1 MDSEKKNE
9 QIAETD
15 EQDVKNEDNLNLQND
30 DKNKRKTVLEIIG
43 LGAIVIACAVGGMT
57 LQNKSGIHSSDKND
71 KTGETTITETKNKD
85 KSEKQEDYDD
95 ITLKGNK
102 NKNTSDKGN
111 KNKNTSDSEEKGEN
125 GVDKS
130 DTQSGGTTLKAKTDV
145 TTQIKSDKE
154 QLKENAEY
162 VKNLVSSDVQDILKE
177 TNYTKVKYVKS
188 LDEVPSKNIQ
198 QLSNSVGIVGK
209 TLYIVQGEETKIIKG
224 DASDLSEKQQKE
236 IDEMQDRNKK
246 KYSESE
252 YKELLQRAE
261 PFYKKALKKANK
273 DSSYKMVCTLYEAL
287 KKEYS
292 TYNYN
297 QLVDTLKV
305 FGQESLLE

>member
-1 MDSEKKNE
+1 MDSEKKYEQTTNE
-9 QIAETD
+9 QD
-15 EQDVKNEDNLNLQND
+15 MKNEDNLNLQNVESET
-30 DKNKRKTVLEIIG
+30 KNEIRNKRKTVLEIIG
-43 LGAIVIACAVGGMT
+43 LGAIVAACAVGGIA
-57 LQNKSGIHSSDKND
+57 LQNGNGINSSNKND
-71 KTGETTITETKNKD
+71 KTGQTTITETKNKD
-85 KSEKQEDYDD
+85 KSEKKEDHDD
-95 ITLKGNK
+95 ITLEGNK
-102 NKNTSDKGN
+102 DQNTSN
-111 KNKNTSDSEEKGEN
+111 PEENGES

-130 DTQSGGTTLKAKTDV
+130 DTHSSETALKAKTDV
-145 TTQIKSDKE
+145 KTQIKSDKE

-162 VKNLVSSDVQDILKE
+162 VENLVSADVQDILKE
-177 TNYTKVKYVKS
+177 TDYTKVKYVKS

-209 TLYIVQGEETKIIKG
+209 TLYIVQGDGTKIIKG
-224 DASDLSEKQQKE
+224 NTSDLSEEQQKE
-236 IDEMQDRNKK
+236 IDEMGDRNER

-273 DSSYKMVCTLYEAL
+273 DSSYKMVCTLYETL

>member
-1 MDSEKKNE
+1 MDSKKKYE
-9 QIAETD
+9 QTTNK
-15 EQDVKNEDNLNLQND
+15 QDVRNEDNLNLQND
-30 DKNKRKTVLEIIG
+30 DKIKKSKRKTVLEIMG
-43 LGAIVIACAVGGMT
+43 LGAIVIVCAFGGIA

-71 KTGETTITETKNKD
+71 KAEQTTITEAKD
-85 KSEKQEDYDD
+85 KGKSG
-95 ITLKGNK
+95 TPLK
-102 NKNTSDKGN
+102 
-111 KNKNTSDSEEKGEN
+111 
-125 GVDKS
+125 V
-130 DTQSGGTTLKAKTDV
+130 KTNV

-162 VKNLVSSDVQDILKE
+162 VKNLISADVQDILKE
-177 TNYTKVKYVKS
+177 TDYTKVKYVKS

-198 QLSNSVGIVGK
+198 QLSNSAGIVGE

-236 IDEMQDRNKK
+236 IDKMQDRNKK

-252 YKELLQRAE
+252 YKELLQKTE
-261 PFYKKALKKANK
+261 PFYKKALKRANK
-273 DSSYKMVCTLYEAL
+273 DSSYKMVCTLYETL

-297 QLVDTLKV
+297 QFVDTLKA

>member
-30 DKNKRKTVLEIIG
+30 DKNKRKTLLEIIG
-43 LGAIVIACAVGGMT
+43 LGAIVIVCAVGGMT

-71 KTGETTITETKNKD
+71 KTGQTTITETKDKD
-85 KSEKQEDYDD
+85 KSEKQEDHDD

-102 NKNTSDKGN
+102 NKD
-111 KNKNTSDSEEKGEN
+111 TSDSEEKGEN

-236 IDEMQDRNKK
+236 INEMQDRNKK
-246 KYSESE
+246 KYSDRIFSE
-252 YKELLQRAE
+252 TDCILWIA
-261 PFYKKALKKANK
+261 
-273 DSSYKMVCTLYEAL
+273 
-287 KKEYS
+287 
-292 TYNYN
+292 
-297 QLVDTLKV
+297 
-305 FGQESLLE
+305 

>member
-1 MDSEKKNE
+1 MDSEKKCE
-9 QIAETD
+9 QTTN
-15 EQDVKNEDNLNLQND
+15 EQDVKNEDNLNLQNVESKT
-30 DKNKRKTVLEIIG
+30 KNEIRSKRKTVLEIIG
-43 LGAIVIACAVGGMT
+43 LGAIVVACTVGGIT
-57 LQNKSGIHSSDKND
+57 LQNGNGINSSNK
-71 KTGETTITETKNKD
+71 KEKFGQTKVTETKNKSG
-85 KSEKQEDYDD
+85 KKEDHDD
-95 ITLKGNK
+95 ITLEGNK
-102 NKNTSDKGN
+102 DQNASNPK
-111 KNKNTSDSEEKGEN
+111 EKGES
-125 GVDKS
+125 GVNKS

-252 YKELLQRAE
+252 YKELLQKAE

-297 QLVDTLKV
+297 QLVDTLRV

>member
-1 MDSEKKNE
+1 MDSEKKCE
-9 QIAETD
+9 QTTN
-15 EQDVKNEDNLNLQND
+15 EQDVKNEDNLNLQNVESKT
-30 DKNKRKTVLEIIG
+30 KNEIRSKRKTVLEIIG
-43 LGAIVIACAVGGMT
+43 LGAIVVACAVGGIT
-57 LQNKSGIHSSDKND
+57 LQNGNGINSSNK
-71 KTGETTITETKNKD
+71 KEKVGQTKVTETKNKSG
-85 KSEKQEDYDD
+85 KKEDHDD
-95 ITLKGNK
+95 ITLEGNK
-102 NKNTSDKGN
+102 DQNASNL
-111 KNKNTSDSEEKGEN
+111 EEKGES
-125 GVDKS
+125 GVSKS
-130 DTQSGGTTLKAKTDV
+130 DTHSSGTTLKAKTEV
-145 TTQIKSDKE
+145 KTQIKSDKE

-209 TLYIVQGEETKIIKG
+209 TLYIVQGEGTKIIKG
-224 DASDLSEKQQKE
+224 DASDLSEEQQKE
-236 IDEMQDRNKK
+236 IDEMGERNER

-252 YKELLQRAE
+252 YKELLQKAE
-261 PFYKKALKKANK
+261 PFYKKAIKKANK
-273 DSSYKMVCTLYEAL
+273 DSSYKMVCTLYETL
-287 KKEYS
+287 KKEHT

>member
-1 MDSEKKNE
+1 MDSEKKCEQTTNE
-9 QIAETD
+9 QD
-15 EQDVKNEDNLNLQND
+15 MKNEDNLNLQNVESET
-30 DKNKRKTVLEIIG
+30 KNEIRSKRKTVLEIIG
-43 LGAIVIACAVGGMT
+43 LGAIVVACAVGGIT
-57 LQNKSGIHSSDKND
+57 LQNRNGINSSNKNN
-71 KTGETTITETKNKD
+71 KTGQTTVTETKNK
-85 KSEKQEDYDD
+85 SEKKEDHDD
-95 ITLKGNK
+95 ITLEGNK
-102 NKNTSDKGN
+102 DQNASNP
-111 KNKNTSDSEEKGEN
+111 EENGES

-130 DTQSGGTTLKAKTDV
+130 DTHSNGTALKVKTDV
-145 TTQIKSDKE
+145 KTQIKSDKE

-162 VKNLVSSDVQDILKE
+162 VENLVSADVQDILKE
-177 TNYTKVKYVKS
+177 TDYTKVKYVKS

-209 TLYIVQGEETKIIKG
+209 TLYIVQSDGTKIIKG
-224 DASDLSEKQQKE
+224 NTSDLSEEQQKE
-236 IDEMQDRNKK
+236 IDEMGDRNER

-252 YKELLQRAE
+252 YKELLKKAE

-273 DSSYKMVCTLYEAL
+273 DSSYKMVCKLYETL
-287 KKEYS
+287 KKEHT

>member
-30 DKNKRKTVLEIIG
+30 DKNKRKTLLEIIG
-43 LGAIVIACAVGGMT
+43 LGAIVIVCAVGGMT

-71 KTGETTITETKNKD
+71 KTGQTTITETKDKD
-85 KSEKQEDYDD
+85 KSEKQENHDD
-95 ITLKGNK
+95 ITLEGNK
-102 NKNTSDKGN
+102 DRDA
-111 KNKNTSDSEEKGEN
+111 SDSEEKDEN

-154 QLKENAEY
+154 QLKQNAEY

-209 TLYIVQGEETKIIKG
+209 TLYIVQGEGTKIIKG

-236 IDEMQDRNKK
+236 IDEMQDRNER

-252 YKELLQRAE
+252 YKELLQKAE

-297 QLVDTLKV
+297 QLVDTLRV

>member
-1 MDSEKKNE
+1 M
-9 QIAETD
+9 
-15 EQDVKNEDNLNLQND
+15 
-30 DKNKRKTVLEIIG
+30 LEIIG

>member
-9 QIAETD
+9 LIED
-15 EQDVKNEDNLNLQND
+15 EQSVKSEETLNLQNVESETKNET
-30 DKNKRKTVLEIIG
+30 KNKRKTVLEIVG
-43 LGAIVIACAVGGMT
+43 LGAIVVACAVGGIA
-57 LQNKSGIHSSDKND
+57 LQNKNGVNSSDKNS
-71 KTGETTITETKNKD
+71 KTGQTTVTTTKDED
-85 KSEKQEDYDD
+85 KSKKVDTDD
-95 ITLKGNK
+95 ITLEGEKSTEDTK
-102 NKNTSDKGN
+102 
-111 KNKNTSDSEEKGEN
+111 SEENSEN
-125 GVDKS
+125 VSEES

-145 TTQIKSDKE
+145 KTQIKSDKE

-177 TNYTKVKYVKS
+177 TDYTKVKYVKS
-188 LDEVPSKNIQ
+188 LDEVPSKNIK

-209 TLYIVQGEETKIIKG
+209 TLYIVQGEGTKIIKG
-224 DASDLSEKQQKE
+224 DASDLSEEQQKE
-236 IDEMQDRNKK
+236 IDEMGDRNER

-252 YKELLQRAE
+252 YKELLQKAE
-261 PFYKKALKKANK
+261 PFYKKTLKKANK
-273 DSSYKMVCTLYEAL
+273 DSSYKMVCTLYETL
-287 KKEYS
+287 KKEHT

>member
-1 MDSEKKNE
+1 MDSEKKYEQTTNE
-9 QIAETD
+9 QD
-15 EQDVKNEDNLNLQND
+15 MKNEDNLNLQNVESET
-30 DKNKRKTVLEIIG
+30 KNEIRNKRKTVLEIIG
-43 LGAIVIACAVGGMT
+43 LGAIVAACAVGGIA
-57 LQNKSGIHSSDKND
+57 LQNGNGINSSNK
-71 KTGETTITETKNKD
+71 KEKVGQTTVTETKNK
-85 KSEKQEDYDD
+85 SEKKEDHDD
-95 ITLKGNK
+95 ITLEGNK
-102 NKNTSDKGN
+102 DQNTSN
-111 KNKNTSDSEEKGEN
+111 PEENGES

-130 DTQSGGTTLKAKTDV
+130 DTHSSETALKAKTDV
-145 TTQIKSDKE
+145 KTQIKSDKE

-162 VKNLVSSDVQDILKE
+162 VENLVSADVQDILKE
-177 TNYTKVKYVKS
+177 TDYTKVKYVKS

-209 TLYIVQGEETKIIKG
+209 TLYIVQGDGTKIIKG
-224 DASDLSEKQQKE
+224 NTSDLSEEQQKE
-236 IDEMQDRNKK
+236 IDEMGDRNER

-252 YKELLQRAE
+252 YKELLKKAE

-273 DSSYKMVCTLYEAL
+273 DSSYKMVCTLYETL
-287 KKEYS
+287 KKEHT

>member
-145 TTQIKSDKE
+145 TTQINSDKE
-154 QLKENAEY
+154 LKENAEY

-198 QLSNSVGIVGK
+198 QLSNSGGIVGK

-246 KYSESE
+246 IYSESE

>member
-1 MDSEKKNE
+1 MDSEKKCEQTTNE
-9 QIAETD
+9 QD
-15 EQDVKNEDNLNLQND
+15 MKNEDNLNLQNVESET
-30 DKNKRKTVLEIIG
+30 KNEIRSKRKTVLEIIG
-43 LGAIVIACAVGGMT
+43 LGAIVVACAVGGIT
-57 LQNKSGIHSSDKND
+57 LQNRNGINSSNKNN
-71 KTGETTITETKNKD
+71 KTGQTTVTETKNK
-85 KSEKQEDYDD
+85 SEKKEDHDD
-95 ITLKGNK
+95 ITLEGNK
-102 NKNTSDKGN
+102 DQNTSN
-111 KNKNTSDSEEKGEN
+111 PEENGES

-130 DTQSGGTTLKAKTDV
+130 DTHSNGTALKVKTDV
-145 TTQIKSDKE
+145 KTQIKSDKE

-162 VKNLVSSDVQDILKE
+162 VENLVSADVQDILKE
-177 TNYTKVKYVKS
+177 TDYTKVKYVKS

-209 TLYIVQGEETKIIKG
+209 TLYIVQSDGTKIIKG
-224 DASDLSEKQQKE
+224 NTSDLSEEQQKE
-236 IDEMQDRNKK
+236 IDEMGDRNER

-252 YKELLQRAE
+252 YKELLKKAE

-273 DSSYKMVCTLYEAL
+273 DSSYKMVCTLYETL
-287 KKEYS
+287 KKEHT

>member
-15 EQDVKNEDNLNLQND
+15 EQDVKNEDKDNLNLQND

-71 KTGETTITETKNKD
+71 KTGQTTITETKNKD
-85 KSEKQEDYDD
+85 KSEKQEDHDD
-95 ITLKGNK
+95 ITL
-102 NKNTSDKGN
+102 KGN

-130 DTQSGGTTLKAKTDV
+130 DTQSGETTLKAKTDV

-273 DSSYKMVCTLYEAL
+273 DSSYKMVCTLYETL

>member
-1 MDSEKKNE
+1 MDSEKKYE
-9 QIAETD
+9 QTTNK
-15 EQDVKNEDNLNLQND
+15 QDVRNEDNLNLQNE
-30 DKNKRKTVLEIIG
+30 DKIKKSKRKTVLEIIG
-43 LGAIVIACAVGGMT
+43 LGAIMIVCAFGGIA

-71 KTGETTITETKNKD
+71 KAGQTTITEAKD
-85 KSEKQEDYDD
+85 KGKSEKHEDHDD
-95 ITLKGNK
+95 ITLKGEENK
-102 NKNTSDKGN
+102 DSVP
-111 KNKNTSDSEEKGEN
+111 SEEKGEN

-130 DTQSGGTTLKAKTDV
+130 DVQSSGTPLKAKTNV

-162 VKNLVSSDVQDILKE
+162 VNNLISADVQDILKE
-177 TNYTKVKYVKS
+177 TDYTKVKYVKS

-198 QLSNSVGIVGK
+198 QLSNSAGIVGE
-209 TLYIVQGEETKIIKG
+209 TLYIVQGEGTKIIKG

-252 YKELLQRAE
+252 YKELLQKAE
-261 PFYKKALKKANK
+261 PFYKKALKRANK
-273 DSSYKMVCTLYEAL
+273 DSSYKMVCTLYETL

-297 QLVDTLKV
+297 QFVDTLKA

>member
-1 MDSEKKNE
+1 MDSEKKYEQTTNE
-9 QIAETD
+9 QD
-15 EQDVKNEDNLNLQND
+15 MKNEDNLNLQND
-30 DKNKRKTVLEIIG
+30 DKNQKNKRKTVFEIIG
-43 LGAIVIACAVGGMT
+43 LGAIVVACAIGGIA
-57 LQNKSGIHSSDKND
+57 LQNESGIHSSDKND
-71 KTGETTITETKNKD
+71 KAGQTTVTTTKDED
-85 KSEKQEDYDD
+85 KSKKQENHDD
-95 ITLKGNK
+95 ILLKGNK
-102 NKNTSDKGN
+102 NKDA
-111 KNKNTSDSEEKGEN
+111 SDSEEKGEN

-130 DTQSGGTTLKAKTDV
+130 GTQSSGTTLKTKTDV

-209 TLYIVQGEETKIIKG
+209 TLYIVQGEGTKIIKG
-224 DASDLSEKQQKE
+224 DATDLSEEQQKE
-236 IDEMQDRNKK
+236 IDEMGDRNEK

-252 YKELLQRAE
+252 YKELLQKAE
-261 PFYKKALKKANK
+261 PFYRKALKKANK
-273 DSSYKMVCTLYEAL
+273 DSSYKMVCTLYETL

-297 QLVDTLKV
+297 QLVDTLKA

>member
-1 MDSEKKNE
+1 MDSKNKKKYEQTTNE
-9 QIAETD
+9 QD
-15 EQDVKNEDNLNLQND
+15 MKNEDNLNPQYDEKNQ
-30 DKNKRKTVLEIIG
+30 KNKRKTVFEIIG
-43 LGAIVIACAVGGMT
+43 LGAIVVACAIGGIA
-57 LQNKSGIHSSDKND
+57 LQNKNGIHSSDKND
-71 KTGETTITETKNKD
+71 KIGQTTIMETKDKD
-85 KSEKQEDYDD
+85 KGKKQENHND
-95 ITLKGNK
+95 ILLKGNK
-102 NKNTSDKGN
+102 NKG
-111 KNKNTSDSEEKGEN
+111 TSDSEEKREN

-130 DTQSGGTTLKAKTDV
+130 DTQSSGTTLKAKSEAA
-145 TTQIKSDKE
+145 TQIKSDKE

-162 VKNLVSSDVQDILKE
+162 VKNLISSDVQDVLKE
-177 TNYTKVKYVKS
+177 TDYTKVKYVKS

-198 QLSNSVGIVGK
+198 QLSNSVGVVGK

-224 DASDLSEKQQKE
+224 DASGLSEEQQKE
-236 IDEMQDRNKK
+236 IDEMEDRNER

-252 YKELLQRAE
+252 YKELLQKAE
-261 PFYKKALKKANK
+261 PFYRKALKKADK
-273 DSSYKMVCTLYEAL
+273 DSSYKMACTLYETL